1 MKILLPLDGSPLSL
15 GAVRFAIRL
24 VHEGL
29 RAEFVL
35 ANVQEP
41 IYFYEM
47 VLVHDADVLQRASG
61 AAGAHALQSGEDLL
75 EQAGLDYEAEVVTG
89 DPVASLVELI
99 ERHGCDAVVMGT
111 HGYGGVRSALQAS
124 LSQRL
129 LHTSPVPVLLVK
141 PAELVEAAAPAE
153 PDDADESEGRG

>member
-1 MKILLPLDGSPLSL
+1 MKILVPLDGSPLSL
-15 GAVRFAIRL
+15 HAVHFAIRL

-41 IYFYEM
+41 IYLYEM

-61 AAGAHALQSGEDLL
+61 AAGAHALQSGEALL
-75 EQAGLDYEAEVVTG
+75 ERAGLRYEAEVVSG

-99 ERHGCDAVVMGT
+99 ERYACDAVVMGT
-111 HGYGGVRSALQAS
+111 HGHGGVRGALQAS
-124 LSQRL
+124 VSQRL
-129 LHTSPVPVLLVK
+129 LHASPVPVLLVK
-141 PAELVEAAAPAE
+141 PADAAAAPG
-153 PDDADESEGRG
+153 DAAQTRD